1 MRGRSR
7 LVIAIAGMLVLL
19 LLAYFFLI
27 RPRKAELAEV
37 KVQVEAE
44 ETRTEQ
50 LRLEL
55 AQLEAL
61 RDNAPKL
68 AAELAKVLQF
78 VPKNHETPNF
88 IFTIKDTADKAGVDV
103 VTLTNEQ
110 AKAPKEGAILA
121 EVAVQLGIKGGYFAV
136 QDFMRRLYDLDRALR
151 IDVLTMTGAIDE
163 AGDVEIT
170 VQMSARIFFQLPEA
184 SAPAPV
190 PGATPDPALTPT
202 PVPPVSPAPASPAP

>member
-7 LVIAIAGMLVLL
+7 LVVAIAGVLVLL
-19 LLAYFFLI
+19 LLVYFFLI
-27 RPRKAELAEV
+27 RPRKSELAAV

-44 ETRTEQ
+44 EQKTAQ

-55 AQLEAL
+55 ARLEAL

-68 AAELAKVLQF
+68 QADLAKILQF
-78 VPKNHETPNF
+78 VPRNHETPNF
-88 IFTIKDTADKAGVDV
+88 IFTIEDTANEAGVEIIS
-103 VTLTNEQ
+103 LTNEQ
-110 AKAPKEGAILA
+110 AKVPKEGASVA
-121 EVAVQLGIKGGYFAV
+121 ETAVQLSIEGGYFAV

-151 IDVLTMTGAIDE
+151 LDVVTLAGSVTE
-163 AGDVEIT
+163 AGDVEIA

-190 PGATPDPALTPT
+190 AGATPAPTAT
-202 PVPPVSPAPASPAP
+202 PVPGSTPITSPTPAP